1 MSTSL
6 RGPSSSATST
16 GSFTAVAAL
25 GRLLGNLSWNSDD
38 PRSDYD
44 SFQDRF
50 DGIVRTVEGGLEITN
65 QCDEKLDRR
74 RYEDTLVPLMILE
87 DPDFDIKP
95 LKIVIDQPARQHAP
109 STERPWGDEPEAAT
123 NYPISHSR

>member
-1 MSTSL
+1 MSESQ
-6 RGPSSSATST
+6 RGHSSSATST

-38 PRSDYD
+38 PKSDYD

-50 DGIVRTVEGGLEITN
+50 DGIVRTVEGGLELTN
-65 QCDEKLDRR
+65 QCDEKLGRR
-74 RYEDTLVPLMILE
+74 RNEDTLVPLMILE

-95 LKIVIDQPARQHAP
+95 LIVIDQPIRHLSSPQRGAP
-109 STERPWGDEPEAAT
+109 ECGKPRWAGSLG
-123 NYPISHSR
+123 